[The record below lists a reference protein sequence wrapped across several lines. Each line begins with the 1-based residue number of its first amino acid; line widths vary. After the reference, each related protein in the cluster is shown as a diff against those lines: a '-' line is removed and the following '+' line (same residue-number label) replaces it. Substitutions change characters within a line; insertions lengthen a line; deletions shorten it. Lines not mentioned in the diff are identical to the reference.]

1 MPTRVSKTVM
11 AVGDSGMEMTLD
23 DYLREVDR
31 WKDAVTER
39 MATLSVDER
48 LREGQEATR
57 RLEMKLGRPLRKR
70 TLAEERA
77 RRMDPSKY

>member
-1 MPTRVSKTVM
+1 M
-11 AVGDSGMEMTLD
+11 GITLD

-39 MATLSVDER
+39 MASLSVEER

-57 RLEMKLGRPLRKR
+57 RLEQDIGRPLRKR
-70 TLAEERA
+70 TLDEERA